1 MNHSEMQELAVR
13 NNFGRIQ
20 WEEKIAR
27 NDGKPMEVGY
37 VWIDGYRELFCKRGM
52 NTEFRLCNQ
61 FDVLAQ
67 VNV

>member
-1 MNHSEMQELAVR
+1 MNYNKMQELATK
-13 NNFGRIQ
+13 NNFGYIQ
-20 WEEKIAR
+20 WEEKIAL
-27 NDGKPMEVGY
+27 NTGKPMEVGY
-37 VWIDGYRELFCKRGM
+37 VWIDGYRELFCKRSM